1 MPELNWLGDRKAKA
15 AAKKVPY
22 RLLEPVTQAGDPSAG
37 NLLIQ
42 GDSLDALKSL
52 LPLYSGRVKCVFID
66 PPYKTID
73 CVLDW
78 SWSVRSFRP
87 SCCVQ

>member
-22 RLLEPVTQAGDPSAG
+22 RLLEPVAQVGDPSAG

-42 GDSLDALKSL
+42 GDKLDAL
-52 LPLYSGRVKCVFID
+52 
-66 PPYKTID
+66 
-73 CVLDW
+73 
-78 SWSVRSFRP
+78 
-87 SCCVQ
+87 